1 MFFSRRLC
9 TQGPQ
14 ATPAHPSAQPTHT
27 CLGTRLPVNDKNMT
41 ASAKKRKVDR
51 YKTVIFS
58 SKQPSKY
65 RKYHFRDPKFQYF
78 TGGCPR
84 TPYNGVVTYWT
95 NFRDDLGTPG
105 INTVGDNFH
114 KDSNQDFFVEVLQCV
129 YFYFHFEMF
138 SFVSRV
144 CFWNFCLFV
153 FAYGLIFGRRFFTK
167 PNACDV
173 KNRFGERKQ
182 DWLVEQF
189 GLRRLHIRLS
199 FDSSSVEPYFASS
212 AARIFQIRFCK
223 QSAWVSSC
231 SARVS
236 DLVLGF
242 VSRLGKSAKFSSV
255 ILSIYSNM

>member
-27 CLGTRLPVNDKNMT
+27 CLGTRLPVNDKNMA

-138 SFVSRV
+138 LFVSRV
-144 CFWNFCLFV
+144 CFCNFCLFV
-153 FAYGLIFGRRFFTK
+153 FAYGLKFGRRFFTK

-182 DWLVEQF
+182 D
-189 GLRRLHIRLS
+189 
-199 FDSSSVEPYFASS
+199 
-212 AARIFQIRFCK
+212 
-223 QSAWVSSC
+223 
-231 SARVS
+231 
-236 DLVLGF
+236 
-242 VSRLGKSAKFSSV
+242 
-255 ILSIYSNM
+255 